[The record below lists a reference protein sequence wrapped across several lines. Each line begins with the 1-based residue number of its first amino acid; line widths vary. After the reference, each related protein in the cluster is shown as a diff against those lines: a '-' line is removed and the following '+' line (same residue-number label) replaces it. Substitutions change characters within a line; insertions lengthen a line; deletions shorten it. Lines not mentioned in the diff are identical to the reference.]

1 MGIKF
6 LLETSME
13 SYDDNLR
20 VGFDRLEEVKE
31 EDCQL
36 RNRVL
41 VSISAREINAVDN
54 RTAFSCNISPLNYW

>member
-31 EDCQL
+31 EDRQL
-36 RNRVL
+36 RNGVL

-54 RTAFSCNISPLNYW
+54 RTAFSRNISPLNYW